1 MKTIEKAAI
10 IYQGKVYTGWRHDRI
25 GLKMVADRVC
35 PIPYPGG
42 KAQGFVTNEGEFVS
56 RGEALRIAM
65 EAGQTI
71 VKSGHPSHL
80 FSEEIW
86 DVNGNPRKQL
96 TKAQH
101 SAIMRASDRD
111 IDI

>member
-1 MKTIEKAAI
+1 M
-10 IYQGKVYTGWRHDRI
+10 YQGKVYTGWRHDRI
-25 GLKMVADRVC
+25 GLKMVADGVC

-42 KAQGFVTNEGEFVS
+42 KAQGFVTSDGEFVS
-56 RGEALRIAM
+56 RKEALRIAT

-71 VKSGHPSHL
+71 VKSGNQFHL

-86 DVNGNPRKQL
+86 DVSGLPRKRL
-96 TKAQH
+96 TQAQH